1 LQSSIEGTLG
11 VASSK
16 NELTNA
22 LGPERSELVT
32 EDLATFL
39 VAHYIVVTKNDSV
52 RSIAE
57 YFRATPD
64 VAGCVEEILCQLE
77 NSGLIS
83 ISGDKVTFN
92 KQQIDI
98 GNNPEV
104 LSRFLPRLFKI
115 SVDRL
120 LTNAKDGVI
129 RRNKEGLR
137 YFVLPDNPEVA
148 SEAKALYLEYK
159 TKMLALIEKAEKQNL
174 KSDGIR
180 LVGSFNCAL
189 NPEDFA

>member
-1 LQSSIEGTLG
+1 MTSTFVDKL
-11 VASSK
+11 K
-16 NELTNA
+16 NSLEPA
-22 LGPERSELVT
+22 RSDLVT

-39 VAHYIVVTKNDSV
+39 VAHYIVVAKNSSV
-52 RSIAE
+52 RSIKD
-57 YFRATPD
+57 YFRATPE
-64 VAGCVEEILCQLE
+64 VAGCVEEILFELE
-77 NSGLIS
+77 KVGLIN
-83 ISGDKVTFN
+83 IKGDEVSFN
-92 KQQIDI
+92 KSHIEI
-98 GNNPEV
+98 GTNPDV

-120 LTNAKDGVI
+120 LENARGGTIKK
-129 RRNKEGLR
+129 NKEGLR

-159 TKMLALIEKAEKQNL
+159 SKMFALIEKAERQNL
-174 KSDGIR
+174 KADGIR

>member
-1 LQSSIEGTLG
+1 LQSSIDGVLG
-11 VASSK
+11 AALSK
-16 NELTNA
+16 HELKNA

-39 VAHYIVVTKNDSV
+39 VAHYVVVTKNNSV

-57 YFRATPD
+57 YFSATPD

-77 NSGLIS
+77 DAGLIC
-83 ISGDKVTFN
+83 ITGDNVTFN
-92 KQQIDI
+92 KPHIDI

-174 KSDGIR
+174 KSEGIR
-180 LVGSFNCAL
+180 LVGSFNCVL